1 MKTKKGF
8 KMRTLLGE
16 HIIVA
21 EGKEQVNFNKMI
33 SLNETAAY
41 LWEAVDK
48 RDSFTVE
55 DLRDLLLAEY
65 EVEED
70 IAAKD
75 AKATAE
81 RWKEIGIAED

>member
-1 MKTKKGF
+1 
-8 KMRTLLGE
+8 MRTLLGE

-21 EGKEQVNFNKMI
+21 EGFEQVNFNKMI

-41 LWEAVDK
+41 LWEAVSN

-70 IAAKD
+70 IAAAD
-75 AKATAE
+75 AKAIAE
-81 RWKEIGIAED
+81 RWIEIGIAED